1 MDLSTHPF
9 VLALGLL
16 LAPALLA
23 GLACLSGAR
32 RGRLGALGALG
43 VAVGYAVGH
52 GASLGGLPGLPP
64 ATSNEALF
72 WCGALGGACALASCF
87 VRRAGAQAALAALG
101 GALAAALLLRARL
114 SDMSAS
120 ELALELLGTAL
131 AVGLGTLA
139 LERVAARARGPEA
152 AGLAAVMAIAAAAC
166 VGLTGSVIYA
176 QFAASLAA
184 VLVAALVAGWLAR
197 GADFT
202 GAVASLAVLQ
212 VASLALAA
220 SHFSSLPPVARWALA
235 FAPAC
240 TLAATRGGALGRW
253 VALAAALGCA
263 LALAWKQHAASASSA
278 YY

>member
-1 MDLSTHPF
+1 MDLSTPPL

-16 LAPALLA
+16 LVPAVLA
-23 GLACLSGAR
+23 GLACLWGAR
-32 RGRLGALGALG
+32 RGQLGALG

-52 GASLGGLPGLPP
+52 GASLGGLPGVPP

-72 WCGALGGACALASCF
+72 WCGALGGAYALVSCF
-87 VRRAGAQAALAALG
+87 VRRLGARAALAALG

-114 SDMSAS
+114 SDMSAP

-131 AVGLGTLA
+131 AAGLGTLA
-139 LERVAARARGPEA
+139 LERVAERERGPEA
-152 AGLAAVMAIAAAAC
+152 ALLAAVMAIATAAC

-176 QFAASLAA
+176 QFAASLTA

-197 GADFT
+197 GADYT

-220 SHFSSLPPVARWALA
+220 SHFSSLPPVARWALT

-253 VALAAALGCA
+253 VALVAALGFA

-278 YY
+278 Y